1 MINKQSFAQA
11 AKRIRRTGR
20 GFHDPQLMHPNRE
33 WGTGLS
39 VAALIFVVSA
49 VWSAETY
56 LRYRSA
62 SINVVEPVTENVQI
76 YRAALIDA
84 ALENFSER
92 QVANESFMK
101 RVVVEDII
109 VEIGEEEELVLEEG
123 GAENGEQATTTAEGI
138 IEEEGVGTATTS
150 EEVLE
155 LKND

>member
-1 MINKQSFAQA
+1 MINKQSFAQV

-33 WGTGLS
+33 WGTGLL
-39 VAALIFVVSA
+39 VAVLIFVVSA

-56 LRYRSA
+56 LQYRSA

-76 YRAALIDA
+76 YRASMIDA

-101 RVVVEDII
+101 RVVVEDVVAEIR
-109 VEIGEEEELVLEEG
+109 VEEDVVLGEDGV
-123 GAENGEQATTTAEGI
+123 ENGGLATTTAESVT
-138 IEEEGVGTATTS
+138 EEEVDTATTS
-150 EEVLE
+150 GEVIE